1 MKTYVITGATS
12 GIGYELVK
20 YFAKYNIVFAGY
32 RNSEKIEELKVESG
46 FYETLEQLKS

>member
-20 YFAKYNIVFAGY
+20 YFAKDNIVFAGY
-32 RNSEKIEELKVESG
+32 RNSEKIEELKS
-46 FYETLEQLKS
+46 LKLFILKNNLKN